1 MFNAE
6 TTQHSFILHNPK
18 KFINIVIAK
27 ERTHIQH
34 SSEHS
39 ANTPTCFV
47 YLINSKNMKKII
59 KRQVDHISL
68 QISLMWVLYYLEEKR
83 VIYYLDPTNHHSSV
97 TEIQEQKRNKTLSFG
112 QIIDIS
118 TGITLYSQH
127 TFHCSKIHREGSL
140 KISCR
145 LYIASRD
152 AVWWR

>member
-1 MFNAE
+1 
-6 TTQHSFILHNPK
+6 
-18 KFINIVIAK
+18 V
-27 ERTHIQH
+27 
-34 SSEHS
+34 
-39 ANTPTCFV
+39 
-47 YLINSKNMKKII
+47 
-59 KRQVDHISL
+59 
-68 QISLMWVLYYLEEKR
+68 YLEEKR